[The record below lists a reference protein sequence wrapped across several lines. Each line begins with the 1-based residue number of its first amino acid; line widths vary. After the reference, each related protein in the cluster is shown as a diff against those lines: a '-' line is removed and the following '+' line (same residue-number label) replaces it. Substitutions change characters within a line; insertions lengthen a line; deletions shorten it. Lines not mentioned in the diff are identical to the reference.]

1 MKRLRTCGLWFA
13 AATAG
18 VLLTVPGA
26 IAGRATIQDPPQAAF
41 RSGASAVMVDVTV
54 RDGSRRAITGL
65 TAKDFQ
71 VFDNGVP
78 QQVDEVSYGTLPI
91 DVTVALDVSYSVT
104 GDLLDRLR
112 QAVAQLMRDLGSK
125 DRLKLVLFSTR
136 ITRTIDYTTDVK
148 AVERAIRGTSASGS
162 TSLLDAISVTLVS
175 ASPADRRQLIV
186 FFTDGSDTSSTTSPA
201 ILTEVAERTRAT
213 LAFVVP
219 FTAGRP
225 MVLSSLPALQGASV
239 PPALQGSI
247 TPPPRVT
254 TVVTAQSASTLSL
267 NPVVSKLA
275 RETGGTIL
283 PVSAAGNLSDAFR
296 SVLNEFR
303 SAYVLYY
310 TARGVEPAGH
320 HALEVKVRRDGVL
333 VEARRGY
340 FSS

>member
-78 QQVDEVSYGTLPI
+78 QQVDEVSYGKLPI

-225 MVLSSLPALQGASV
+225 MVLSPQPALQGASV
-239 PPALQGSI
+239 PPALQGSV
-247 TPPPRVT
+247 TPPPGVT
-254 TVVTAQSASTLSL
+254 TLAAQSASTLSL
-267 NPVVSKLA
+267 NPVLSKLA

-283 PVSAAGNLSDAFR
+283 PVSAAGNLSEAFR
-296 SVLNEFR
+296 RVLNEFR

-310 TARGVEPAGH
+310 TARGVDRAGY
-320 HALEVKVRRDGVL
+320 HAIDVKVKRDGAV
-333 VEARRGY
+333 VQARRGY

>member
-54 RDGSRRAITGL
+54 RDGSRRAITSL

-225 MVLSSLPALQGASV
+225 MVLSPQPALQGASV
-239 PPALQGSI
+239 PPALQGSV
-247 TPPPRVT
+247 TPPPGVT
-254 TVVTAQSASTLSL
+254 TLAAQSASTLSL
-267 NPVVSKLA
+267 NPVLSKLA

-283 PVSAAGNLSDAFR
+283 PVSAAGNLSEAFR
-296 SVLNEFR
+296 RVLNEFR

-310 TARGVEPAGH
+310 TARGVDRAGY
-320 HALEVKVRRDGVL
+320 HAIDVKVKRDGAV
-333 VEARRGY
+333 VQARRGY

>member
-78 QQVDEVSYGTLPI
+78 QQIDEVSYGTLPI

-225 MVLSSLPALQGASV
+225 MVLSPQPALQGASV
-239 PPALQGSI
+239 PPALQGSV
-247 TPPPRVT
+247 TPPPGVT
-254 TVVTAQSASTLSL
+254 TLAAQSASTLSL
-267 NPVVSKLA
+267 NPVLSKLA

-283 PVSAAGNLSDAFR
+283 PVSAAGNLSEAFR
-296 SVLNEFR
+296 RVLNEFR

-310 TARGVEPAGH
+310 TARGVDRAGY
-320 HALEVKVRRDGVL
+320 HAIDVKVKRDGAV
-333 VEARRGY
+333 VQARRGY

>member
-225 MVLSSLPALQGASV
+225 MVLSPQPALQGASV
-239 PPALQGSI
+239 PPALQGSV
-247 TPPPRVT
+247 TPPPGVT
-254 TVVTAQSASTLSL
+254 TLAAQSASTLSL
-267 NPVVSKLA
+267 NPVLSKLA

-283 PVSAAGNLSDAFR
+283 PVSAAGNLSEAFR
-296 SVLNEFR
+296 RVLNEFR

-310 TARGVEPAGH
+310 TARGVDRAGY
-320 HALEVKVRRDGVL
+320 HAIDVKVKRDGAV
-333 VEARRGY
+333 VQARRGY

>member
-1 MKRLRTCGLWFA
+1 MTRLRACGLWFA

-18 VLLTVPGA
+18 GLLTVPGA

-78 QQVDEVSYGTLPI
+78 QQVDEVSYGKLPI

-136 ITRTIDYTTDVK
+136 ITRTLDYTTDVK
-148 AVERAIRGTSASGS
+148 AVERAIRGTSAGGS
-162 TSLLDAISVTLVS
+162 TALLDAISVTLVS

-201 ILTEVAERTRAT
+201 ILTEVAGRTRAT

-225 MVLSSLPALQGASV
+225 VVLSSLPALQGASV

-247 TPPPRVT
+247 TPPPGVT
-254 TVVTAQSASTLSL
+254 PVAAPSAATLSL
-267 NPVVSKLA
+267 NPVLSTLA
-275 RETGGTIL
+275 RETGGTML

-296 SVLNEFR
+296 RVLNEFR

-310 TARGVEPAGH
+310 TARGVERAGY
-320 HALEVKVRRDGVL
+320 HALDVKVTRDGAL